1 MLALSVIAFSC
12 NINKQADAIKLSN
25 DLSAANDSLAYYGKM
40 WNEELKIAVNTSNF
54 SNLKPIRTKLQD
66 YINSKEAE
74 VSAMHDIGGSEQM
87 RHCELDILGFEKNV
101 VQNKFIV
108 FEGFTDSSSDE
119 QITNAYRD
127 LLQMTGQEEAKM
139 ANFQKLQ
146 DEYADKN
153 DIPKPI
159 GEIK

>member
-1 MLALSVIAFSC
+1 MTASC

-25 DLSAANDSLAYYGKM
+25 DLAAANDSLAYYGKM

-54 SNLKPIRTKLQD
+54 SNLKPIRIKLED
-66 YINSKEAE
+66 YINRKSIE
-74 VSAMHDIGGSEQM
+74 VSSMHDIGGSERM
-87 RHCELDILGFEKNV
+87 RQCELDILGFEKNV

-108 FEGFTDSSSDE
+108 FEGFTDGSSDE
-119 QITNAYRD
+119 QITNAYRE
-127 LLQMTGQEEAKM
+127 LLQMTGQEESKM

-159 GEIK
+159 GDIK